1 MDIMEHSNHIRRVAS
16 PGLENERSQCS
27 YSVVSVLKQCHCFHI
42 YKAPIPV
49 HWLKGG
55 CSNIR
60 FTFFIQPKRELL
72 EGLNN
77 LPIINQTFLYKN
89 VPLIFGMGPPFRTF
103 WKSWFEEQGGY
114 IMPGNRQSGE
124 FWWGVLLGSSE
135 SVQKDSSWRVKQC
148 KIIM

>member
-1 MDIMEHSNHIRRVAS
+1 M
-16 PGLENERSQCS
+16 
-27 YSVVSVLKQCHCFHI
+27 
-42 YKAPIPV
+42 

-114 IMPGNRQSGE
+114 IMPGNRQSRE
-124 FWWGVLLGSSE
+124 FWWGVLVGVQGSSQFRGT
-135 SVQKDSSWRVKQC
+135 VLGG
-148 KIIM
+148 